1 MNNQQTKEQQIEN
14 LTEEFFHQLQNPT
27 EMLIK
32 DLLKNMRV
40 FVWGS
45 YVANADILDTS
56 KEPSLSRHD
65 VSRQEQSEI
74 EWLNDHVVD
83 WAEECINNGTTIIK
97 QGEVSNELY
106 SSELFPVDDAIL
118 RLLETIFMT
127 FDAFVMGTCV
137 YRNSVFRGN
146 IRHAYD
152 YQSCMMSDWDDQY
165 IEED

>member
-1 MNNQQTKEQQIEN
+1 MNNQETKELQIEN
-14 LTEEFFHQLQNPT
+14 LTEEFFRHLQNPT

-32 DLLKNMRV
+32 DLLRNMKV

-45 YVANADILDTS
+45 YVANSDILNTNQ
-56 KEPSLSRHD
+56 EPSLSQHD
-65 VSRQEQSEI
+65 VSRMEEGEI
-74 EWLNDHVVD
+74 EWLNEHALN
-83 WAEECINNGTTIIK
+83 WAEDCIDNNDTTIR
-97 QGEVSNELY
+97 QGEVSNQLY
-106 SSELFPVDDAIL
+106 SSELFPVSDEAL
-118 RLLETIFMT
+118 RLLESIFMT

-152 YQSCMMSDWDDQY
+152 YQSCMMSDWDDQF